1 MTFPLLPPPPS
12 SHVDKIVPLCLPWPW
27 CGCGGCLL
35 DWLPS
40 RLMPGAQC
48 SPSIRDAPDPFV
60 LLVSAA
66 SRRDSENLHLVFSS
80 LKVLLLFFWSLKDLS
95 LPQFSSRTPVWK
107 RNSLLIQ
114 SSLHFDCVASSSTS
128 CCRILRNSLENLH
141 IHFKFHTLKNGSN
154 ELEYHSWKSHN
165 HLTYVSIYLYIIS
178 ICLYLVYTY

>member
-80 LKVLLLFFWSLKDLS
+80 LKVLLFVFWSLKDLS

-114 SSLHFDCVASSSTS
+114 SSLHFDCVASSSEHRLSQSNFLLSDIEEFFGEPSHPLQISHIKKWVKRTGIS
-128 CCRILRNSLENLH
+128 QLE
-141 IHFKFHTLKNGSN
+141 
-154 ELEYHSWKSHN
+154 KS
-165 HLTYVSIYLYIIS
+165 
-178 ICLYLVYTY
+178 